1 MNCRCGILSGVAAPH
16 PYAPRILDA
25 DLDQLLAGLPAVAID
40 GAKGVGKTA
49 TALRRART
57 VHQLDDPAQRAVAA
71 ADARRLTSGQTPI
84 LIDEWQ
90 RLPEIW
96 DIVRRAVDAGATAGS
111 FLLTGSAAPSVETHS
126 GAARIVTV
134 RMRPL
139 TLAERGVET
148 PSISLAGL
156 LGGGRPRLDGNTAV
170 GVEEYAEE
178 IVGSGFPGLRGLTGR
193 LLRAQLDGYVAG
205 IVEHDLE
212 RVGAGVRDPG
222 QVRRWLTAYAAAS
235 STTATYERI
244 RTAVSGADGV
254 VPTRKAATPYR
265 VMLERLWVIDPVPAW
280 LPTRNHLRRLASPP
294 KHQLVDPALAAR
306 LLGVGVGALLDAAQA
321 PVAPRDATLLGALF
335 ESLVTLDVRVYAQ
348 AAEATT
354 HHLRTAA
361 GEHEVD
367 LVVVR
372 DDGRVVAIEVK
383 LARTVADADVR
394 HLRWLS
400 DRLGEDLLDAIVV
413 TTGETAYRRPDGI
426 GVVPAALLGA

>member
-1 MNCRCGILSGVAAPH
+1 
-16 PYAPRILDA
+16 
-25 DLDQLLAGLPAVAID
+25 
-40 GAKGVGKTA
+40 
-49 TALRRART
+49 
-57 VHQLDDPAQRAVAA
+57 
-71 ADARRLTSGQTPI
+71 
-84 LIDEWQ
+84 
-90 RLPEIW
+90 
-96 DIVRRAVDAGATAGS
+96 
-111 FLLTGSAAPSVETHS
+111 
-126 GAARIVTV
+126 
-134 RMRPL
+134 L

-148 PSISLAGL
+148 PTISLARL

-170 GVEEYAEE
+170 GVEQYAEE

-193 LLRAQLDGYVAG
+193 LLRAQLDGYVDG

-348 AAEATT
+348 AAEAAT

-361 GEHEVD
+361 GEQEID